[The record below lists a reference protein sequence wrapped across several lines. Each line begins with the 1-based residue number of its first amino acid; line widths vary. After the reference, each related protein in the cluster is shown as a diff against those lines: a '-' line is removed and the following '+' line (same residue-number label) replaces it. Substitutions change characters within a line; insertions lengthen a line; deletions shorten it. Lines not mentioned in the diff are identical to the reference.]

1 MTLSLH
7 WSNTSDRPAQD
18 RDDGRFGLLPHPLL
32 ISRESAAQQTIRHWR
47 SPPIFGASIF
57 PASATPSSRLVA
69 DFERIGMRVHDHP
82 VILDEDNRVLGRL
95 TVVMDFVAVEIE
107 VDLVV
112 GSPQR

>member
-1 MTLSLH
+1 
-7 WSNTSDRPAQD
+7 
-18 RDDGRFGLLPHPLL
+18 
-32 ISRESAAQQTIRHWR
+32 
-47 SPPIFGASIF
+47 
-57 PASATPSSRLVA
+57 
-69 DFERIGMRVHDHP
+69 MRVHDHP